1 MIISFISSTIQDFI
15 SKDYDSGFNNL
26 MIVLLFIEVLLLLW
40 SRADAE
46 KLIDLQDEIIDSQD
60 TTIKQ
65 NEKSIELQD
74 EIIDKQSK
82 WINQVTKTVKEPAE
96 KFGGRTMLK
105 KYSKT
110 VTIKAE
116 QFDGSEEM
124 IKKYGIIKEA
134 FVIDDWGTTDDYQY
148 CLKTREGRLVVNI
161 GDWIATGVEGEY
173 WAIADEIFKKTYEEV
188 E

>member
-1 MIISFISSTIQDFI
+1 MIKRILKGIWDIRWTIITLFMVISFISSTIQDFI

-74 EIIDKQSK
+74 ELIAKQSK
-82 WINQVTKTVKEPAE
+82 WINEVTKIVKES
-96 KFGGRTMLK
+96 T
-105 KYSKT
+105 
-110 VTIKAE
+110 
-116 QFDGSEEM
+116 
-124 IKKYGIIKEA
+124 
-134 FVIDDWGTTDDYQY
+134 
-148 CLKTREGRLVVNI
+148 
-161 GDWIATGVEGEY
+161 
-173 WAIADEIFKKTYEEV
+173 
-188 E
+188 